1 MNFIHMPELAYRWS
15 YLILAGV
22 VAVACVVVLYR
33 LFKRAR
39 WL

>member
-1 MNFIHMPELAYRWS
+1 MNFVHMPELAGRWS
-15 YLILAGV
+15 YPVLIGV
-22 VAVACVVVLYR
+22 VGVASFVLYR